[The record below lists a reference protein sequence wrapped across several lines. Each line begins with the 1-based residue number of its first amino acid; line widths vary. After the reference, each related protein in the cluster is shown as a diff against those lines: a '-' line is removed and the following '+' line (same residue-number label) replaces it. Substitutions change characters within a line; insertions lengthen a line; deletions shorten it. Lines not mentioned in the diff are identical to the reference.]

1 MLPISFFQ
9 FLQSNGPELVIESAR
24 VEDAGKYT
32 CMVGNYVGIKSVD
45 VWLMVKQ
52 TTTSTS
58 TTIKTTKP
66 QTTTTTTTT
75 PTTTTTT
82 TTIPQPTTTKL
93 AVLYIQTGPLMPDTT
108 DDEDF
113 FEGNVLFTL
122 IS

>member
-32 CMVGNYVGIKSVD
+32 CMVGNFVGIKSVD

-52 TTTSTS
+52 TTTSTTS
-58 TTIKTTKP
+58 TTTTTTTKSP
-66 QTTTTTTTT
+66 TTTTTTTT

-82 TTIPQPTTTKL
+82 PQPTTTKL
-93 AVLYIQTGPLMPDTT
+93 AVLDIQTGPLMPDTA

-113 FEGNVLFTL
+113 FEGNVLFTM